1 MTQPPIPTESSAN
14 AAREPLTT
22 APRQDA
28 APRPEASAADRER
41 ELRALVLPI
50 ERELELSSD
59 LMMRE
64 LESPSPPVAEVSA
77 HARRYRG
84 KRLRA
89 AVSLLTGRAALAAA
103 GPKLRDV
110 DKHSIE
116 KGLTDAH
123 VKIAA
128 IVEMIHMATLVHD
141 DVLDHADVRRRV
153 PTVNSLYGN
162 QVAVLLGDW
171 IYARAFCISTRLEDQ
186 TCSRLLSEVTATLCQ
201 GEIEQSKAKYKLTL
215 GLDEYLAIIDAK
227 TAALYAA
234 SCELGARYS
243 GASPPLVKSAGEFGR
258 SLGVAFQ
265 IVDDCL
271 DFEGAEDVV
280 GKSLGTDAA
289 EGKITLPMIFALKG
303 MTPARRRRFEEIL
316 REAAASGA
324 RGGTALT
331 ALRTEFDMARAVAE
345 SYGEARRFAGAAVRA
360 LDAFPPSEARTCLE
374 TMAKYVLGRRW

>member
-1 MTQPPIPTESSAN
+1 MTQPQIPTESSAN
-14 AAREPLTT
+14 AAREPLTS
-22 APRQDA
+22 APRQEA
-28 APRPEASAADRER
+28 AAHQEVAVRTEAGAAERER
-41 ELRALVLPI
+41 ELRALVAPI

-59 LMMRE
+59 LMMKE
-64 LESPSPPVAEVSA
+64 LESPSAPVAEVSA

-89 AVSLLTGRAALAAA
+89 AVSLLTGKAALAAA
-103 GPKLRDV
+103 PKRGG
-110 DKHSIE
+110 E

-186 TCSRLLSEVTATLCQ
+186 TCSRLLSDVTATLCQ
-201 GEIEQSKAKYKLTL
+201 GEIEQSRAKYKLAL
-215 GLDEYLAIIDAK
+215 GLDEYFAIIDAK

-234 SCELGARYS
+234 SCELGARYA
-243 GASPPLVKSAGEFGR
+243 GAPDPLVKSAGEFGR

-316 REAAASGA
+316 REGA
-324 RGGTALT
+324 GTGPNGGTALT
-331 ALRTEFDMARAVAE
+331 ALRGEFDMARAVAE

-374 TMAKYVLGRRW
+374 TMAK